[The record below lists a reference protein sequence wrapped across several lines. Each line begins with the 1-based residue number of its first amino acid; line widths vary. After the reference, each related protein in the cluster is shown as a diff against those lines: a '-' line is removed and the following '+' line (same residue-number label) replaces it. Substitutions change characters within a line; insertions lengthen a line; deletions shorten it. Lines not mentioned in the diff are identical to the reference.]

1 MSIFRCG
8 FPFYVLS
15 VYRSAIMYALYS
27 ISQSLLSLFLFNNS
41 NYYSRYQCYIL
52 ADLTAA
58 TALINHFIHNNN
70 NNNYNDQSTT
80 TNESTFHQL
89 LTTAAAAQRN
99 FSSSD
104 DINKDRLEAL
114 HILQGICNRLY
125 ELDNILQNQH
135 NHTTATP
142 LNSHLERLLLSSNNE
157 SSYNSLHIAIVHRN
171 LLCILLLLQHA
182 KNYSNSLLDNEELN
196 GGGVNG
202 QMVHPLQLLH
212 GTSSSESQTDSN
224 NILNSLTQ
232 SLDFE
237 QLTPLQLLGKTS
249 ISGLSNCRE
258 SVSLDALREVWKEQI
273 ARSCEYNEGSVGQG
287 NEGPLRN
294 QRRRG
299 NSSSSTSSDEDSND
313 NTEGNRRLRSGS
325 FNFNEAEVDPRRI
338 RSGSFNILEDND
350 RDGDGVPDEGGNNDL
365 RPLENVDYSVLG
377 NNNNNDRGGDRS
389 NRRKQKTQEPTTEK
403 DYGCEVLTF
412 GRADNCALGVPQF
425 TTTSYSRGSTNDKI
439 TDQDFTSSNNGSNS
453 YKPKRVES
461 FSLGELRRAW
471 GSSNALSSSS
481 STKAAALDKQQN
493 DVNQVDSPAV
503 SIAASTH
510 HTLVST
516 RSGQLYSFGYG
527 KGGRLGLGDEHHRPL
542 PTRILGSLTKRI
554 VSSIAAAENH
564 SLCSTSDGKVFA
576 WGSNGFG
583 QLGYS
588 TASSS
593 DESSSRLSPRRIQGE
608 LKQVF
613 VVAVA
618 AGARHSV
625 ALTQLGEVYC
635 WGDNKVSSMRCNVHM
650 MWTLF

>member
-1 MSIFRCG
+1 
-8 FPFYVLS
+8 V
-15 VYRSAIMYALYS
+15 
-27 ISQSLLSLFLFNNS
+27 
-41 NYYSRYQCYIL
+41 
-52 ADLTAA
+52 
-58 TALINHFIHNNN
+58 
-70 NNNYNDQSTT
+70 
-80 TNESTFHQL
+80 E
-89 LTTAAAAQRN
+89 
-99 FSSSD
+99 
-104 DINKDRLEAL
+104 KD
-114 HILQGICNRLY
+114 C
-125 ELDNILQNQH
+125 
-135 NHTTATP
+135 
-142 LNSHLERLLLSSNNE
+142 
-157 SSYNSLHIAIVHRN
+157 
-171 LLCILLLLQHA
+171 
-182 KNYSNSLLDNEELN
+182 
-196 GGGVNG
+196 G

-212 GTSSSESQTDSN
+212 GTSSSLASTLTSTLTTSTSDSN

-249 ISGLSNCRE
+249 ISGLNNCRE
-258 SVSLDALREVWKEQI
+258 SVSLDALIEVWNEQI
-273 ARSCEYNEGSVGQG
+273 ARCVENGSSQG

-299 NSSSSTSSDEDSND
+299 NSSSSSSSDEDLND
-313 NTEGNRRLRSGS
+313 NIEGNRRLRSGS
-325 FNFNEAEVDPRRI
+325 FNVNEAEVDPRRI

-350 RDGDGVPDEGGNNDL
+350 RDGDGIPDEGGNNDL
-365 RPLENVDYSVLG
+365 RPLENVDFSVLG
-377 NNNNNDRGGDRS
+377 NNNNDRGGDRS
-389 NRRKQKTQEPTTEK
+389 NQHKQKKQIPPSATKEI

-412 GRADNCALGVPQF
+412 GRSDNCALGVPQF

-461 FSLGELRRAW
+461 FSLGELRRGW
-471 GSSNALSSSS
+471 SNASSLSSS
-481 STKAAALDKQQN
+481 KAASSDEQQN

-527 KGGRLGLGDEHHRPL
+527 KGGRLGTGDENHRPL

-554 VSSIAAAENH
+554 VASIAAAENH
-564 SLCSTSDGKVFA
+564 SLCSTNDGKVFA

-588 TASSS
+588 TSSG
-593 DESSSRLSPRRIQGE
+593 DESCSSRLLPRRVEGE
-608 LKQVF
+608 LKQSF

-625 ALTQLGEVYC
+625 ALTQIGEVYC
-635 WGDNKVSSMRCNVHM
+635 WGDNKVSRCRVRM
-650 MWTLF
+650 CI

>member
-1 MSIFRCG
+1 LDI
-8 FPFYVLS
+8 
-15 VYRSAIMYALYS
+15 
-27 ISQSLLSLFLFNNS
+27 LLQNN
-41 NYYSRYQCYIL
+41 Q
-52 ADLTAA
+52 
-58 TALINHFIHNNN
+58 HH
-70 NNNYNDQSTT
+70 STT
-80 TNESTFHQL
+80 TLS
-89 LTTAAAAQRN
+89 
-99 FSSSD
+99 
-104 DINKDRLEAL
+104 
-114 HILQGICNRLY
+114 
-125 ELDNILQNQH
+125 
-135 NHTTATP
+135 
-142 LNSHLERLLLSSNNE
+142 NSNLERILLSSNVE
-157 SSYNSLHIAIVHRN
+157 SNYNSLHIAIVHRN
-171 LLCILLLLQHA
+171 LLCILLVLQHA
-182 KNYSNSLLDNEELN
+182 KNYSNSLLNNNEELN
-196 GGGVNG
+196 GGRSCSAVGKDCG

-212 GTSSSESQTDSN
+212 GTSSSLASTLTSSLTTSTSDSN

-232 SLDFE
+232 SQDFE

-249 ISGLSNCRE
+249 IQGLNKCRE
-258 SVSLDALREVWKEQI
+258 SISLDMLREVWNEQI
-273 ARSCEYNEGSVGQG
+273 VRYEQNGGVVGQG
-287 NEGPLRN
+287 GRHTS

-299 NSSSSTSSDEDSND
+299 NSSSSSSSGSSDEDLND

-325 FNFNEAEVDPRRI
+325 FNVNEEEVDTRRRI

-350 RDGDGVPDEGGNNDL
+350 DGPDEGGNNDL

-389 NRRKQKTQEPTTEK
+389 NRHKQKTQEPTTEK

-471 GSSNALSSSS
+471 GSSNASSST
-481 STKAAALDKQQN
+481 TKAAALDKQQN

-527 KGGRLGLGDEHHRPL
+527 KGGRLGTGDEHHRPL
-542 PTRILGSLTKRI
+542 PTRILGSLAKRI
-554 VSSIAAAENH
+554 VASIAAAENH

-593 DESSSRLSPRRIQGE
+593 DESSSRLSPRRIEGE

-625 ALTQLGEVYC
+625 ALTLLGEVYC